1 MPMLS
6 CFREPSPAIGLEV
19 GAESVKL
26 LQLAEHVAGS
36 LKVSAAVRVAI
47 PAGVKGD
54 PDRRVAFA
62 GETVR
67 AALGKG
73 TLRGNR
79 IAAALPKEL
88 LHYKTHRLQ
97 AMHPDDVP
105 SAARIDARDLFRF
118 DPDSADVQFI
128 DAGEIGRGDDRR
140 REVILIAAGKKY
152 LNEFTVALDEA
163 GARVVSLD
171 VDPCALW
178 RAAKRV
184 DASVDAAGVAHP
196 RVLVDV
202 GAAQS
207 RLVIGLGGVVRVV
220 KTIDVG
226 ANHLR
231 TAICRKLGL
240 SEAEVEQLR
249 RRAADATADKLESMR
264 KVLGDA

>member
-73 TLRGNR
+73 TFRGNR
-79 IAAALPKEL
+79 IVAAVPKEL

-97 AMHPDDVP
+97 AMQPDEVFA
-105 SAARIDARDLFRF
+105 AARIDARDLFRF
-118 DPDSADVQFI
+118 DPDSAHVQCI
-128 DAGEIGRGDDRR
+128 DAGEVGRGDDRR
-140 REVILIAAGKKY
+140 REIILIAAGKKY
-152 LNEFTVALDEA
+152 LDGFTVALDEA
-163 GARVVSLD
+163 GANVVSLD

-184 DASVDAAGVAHP
+184 DCSVDATGVAHP
-196 RVLVDV
+196 RVLLDV
-202 GAAQS
+202 GAAQT
-207 RLVIGLGGVVRVV
+207 RLVVGFGDDIRVV
-220 KTIDVG
+220 KTI
-226 ANHLR
+226 
-231 TAICRKLGL
+231 
-240 SEAEVEQLR
+240 
-249 RRAADATADKLESMR
+249 
-264 KVLGDA
+264 